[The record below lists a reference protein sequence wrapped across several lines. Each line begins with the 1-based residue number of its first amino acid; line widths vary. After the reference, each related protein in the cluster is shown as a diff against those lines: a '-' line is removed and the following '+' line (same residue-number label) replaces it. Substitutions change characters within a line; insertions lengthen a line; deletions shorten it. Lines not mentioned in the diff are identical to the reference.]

1 MAAESAACRCLSA
14 QHPNLLQRVL
24 TMHLLMLNRPRPRR
38 PLMCSGSG
46 TALRR
51 DLLQT
56 LRGLRP
62 YIAFPLH
69 LGGTAGPLGG
79 AGGWRGGHTMR
90 SVQGTLRSHGARG
103 AIQMQSVIIF
113 PGLKQRPEKG

>member
-1 MAAESAACRCLSA
+1 MAAETAACRCLSA

-24 TMHLLMLNRPRPRR
+24 TMHLLMLNRPRPHR
-38 PLMCSGSG
+38 PLMRSGSG
-46 TALRR
+46 TTLRR

-79 AGGWRGGHTMR
+79 AGGCGGDTRCDPCRALCDPTGPGGLYKCKALLFSRG
-90 SVQGTLRSHGARG
+90 
-103 AIQMQSVIIF
+103 
-113 PGLKQRPEKG
+113 